1 MRRNHFEATLAPSFS
16 DWLGR
21 MPRVWRD
28 AFTRGRVDT
37 RTAFAKESTDLDEIS
52 RHVIAAR
59 DIGAGAA

>member
-1 MRRNHFEATLAPSFS
+1 MRRNHFETSLPLSFP
-16 DWLGR
+16 DWLAR

-37 RTAFAKESTDLDEIS
+37 RTVFAKESTDLDEIS

-59 DIGAGAA
+59 DIGAGAV